1 VSEEVADKASIVSVT
16 GKQARLEQD
25 LSDAN
30 DVNAIA
36 SAAFNKNQKN
46 HNNMV
51 EAL

>member
-1 VSEEVADKASIVSVT
+1 VSEQTADKASIVDFT
-16 GKQARLEQD
+16 EKQTRLEQG

-30 DVNAIA
+30 DVNDTA

-46 HNNMV
+46 HNDMI